1 MAMINNALSG
11 LLASQT
17 ALNTMSQN
25 VANVNVPGYS
35 RQEVQLSARQAGFG
49 VMGGNGVQVTG
60 LRRVTDDFLAVQ
72 LWRAESDAGYRSQV
86 SAYLDQMETVLG
98 SQDSSLL
105 PGLNNFFAALHS
117 AAETPQSIAP
127 RQQIIASAGALAQR
141 FNHLAAQLDAQQRR
155 VLDQA
160 DAVNSQ
166 ANSLLAQV
174 AELNDQIK
182 KVGAKGGN
190 TGILEDSRDETLR
203 RLSELVEIRTSRQQ
217 DGTVN
222 VSLSLGQPL
231 VLGNQAARIERQDQ
245 DISVHFG
252 NQVFP
257 LDGGTGGSLGGLVL
271 HLHQQLQPS
280 REELNR
286 IAADLATRIND
297 QLALGEDLDGQP
309 GRPLFS
315 LEAGDAAGSI
325 RVADGLRAEELA
337 LSGTSAAGPGNND
350 NLRAL
355 LALEDDSYE
364 AFRTLVGELAITS
377 AQWQADAAAAR
388 NIRAEAQA
396 RRDGVSG
403 VNLDEEAMNMMTYTQ
418 HYQAN
423 AKVISTADQLFNTL
437 LNMM

>member
-1 MAMINNALSG
+1 MAMINNGLSG

-25 VANVNVPGYS
+25 VANVNLPGYS
-35 RQEVQLSARQAGFG
+35 RQEVTLSARQSGFG
-49 VMGGNGVQVTG
+49 ALGGNGVQVSG

-86 SAYLDQMETVLG
+86 SGYLDQMETVLG

-105 PGLNNFFAALHS
+105 PGLNNFFAALHG
-117 AAETPQSIAP
+117 AAETPQSVAP

-155 VLDQA
+155 VLDQS
-160 DAVNSQ
+160 DAVNNQ
-166 ANSLLAQV
+166 ANSLLSQL

-182 KVGAKGGN
+182 RMGAKGGN
-190 TGILEDSRDETLR
+190 TGVLEDSRDETLR
-203 RLSELVEIRTSRQQ
+203 SLSGLVEIRTARQQ
-217 DGTVN
+217 DGTLN
-222 VSLSLGQPL
+222 VSLSRGQPL

-245 DISVHFG
+245 DIAVHFAG
-252 NQVFP
+252 QEFP
-257 LDGGTGGSLGGLVL
+257 LDGGIGGSLGGLIL
-271 HLHQQLQPS
+271 HRHQQLQPA

-286 IAADLATRIND
+286 IAADFAGKINA
-297 QLALGEDLDGQP
+297 QLALGEDLNGQP

-315 LEAGDAAGSI
+315 LDGNDAAGSL
-325 RVADGLRAEELA
+325 RVAAGLQAEDLA
-337 LSGTSAAGPGNND
+337 LSGTTAAGPGNND
-350 NLRAL
+350 NLQAL
-355 LALEDDSYE
+355 LELEESGYE
-364 AFRTLVGELAITS
+364 AFRTLVGELAITG

-388 NIRAEAQA
+388 NIRTEAQA

-403 VNLDEEAMNMMTYTQ
+403 VNLDEEAMNMMTYVQ
-418 HYQAN
+418 SYQAN
-423 AKVISTADQLFNTL
+423 AKVIGTADQLFTTL

>member
-1 MAMINNALSG
+1 MAMINNGLSG

-25 VANVNVPGYS
+25 VANVNVPGYT
-35 RQEVQLSARQAGFG
+35 RQEVMLSARQSGFG

-72 LWRAESDAGYRSQV
+72 LWRAESDAGYRTQV
-86 SAYLDQMETVLG
+86 SGYLDQLETVLG
-98 SQDSSLL
+98 SPDSSLL

-117 AAETPQSIAP
+117 AAETPQSTAP

-141 FNHLAAQLDAQQRR
+141 FNYLAAQLDAQQRR
-155 VLDQA
+155 VLDQT

-166 ANSLLAQV
+166 ANSLLAQL

-190 TGILEDSRDETLR
+190 TGVLEDSRDETLR
-203 RLSELVEIRTSRQQ
+203 RLSGLVEIRTARQQ
-217 DGTVN
+217 DGTLN
-222 VSLSLGQPL
+222 ISLSQGQPL

-245 DISVHFG
+245 DIGVHFAG
-252 NQVFP
+252 QEFP
-257 LDGGTGGSLGGLVL
+257 LDGGIGGSLGGLIL
-271 HLHQQLQPS
+271 HRHQQLLPA
-280 REELNR
+280 REELDR
-286 IAADLATRIND
+286 IAADFAGKIND
-297 QLALGEDLDGQP
+297 QLALGEDLHGQP

-315 LEAGDAAGSI
+315 LDGNDAAGSI
-325 RVADGLRAEELA
+325 RVAEGLQAEDLA

-355 LALEDDSYE
+355 LALEDGGYE
-364 AFRTLVGELAITS
+364 AFRTLVGALAITS
-377 AQWQADAAAAR
+377 AQWQADAAAAN

-403 VNLDEEAMNMMTYTQ
+403 VNLDEEAMNMMTYVQ
-418 HYQAN
+418 SYQAN